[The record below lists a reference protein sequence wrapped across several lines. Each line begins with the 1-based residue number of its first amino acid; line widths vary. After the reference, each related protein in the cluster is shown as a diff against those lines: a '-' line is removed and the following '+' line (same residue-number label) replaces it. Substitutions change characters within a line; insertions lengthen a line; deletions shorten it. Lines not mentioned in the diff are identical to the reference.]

1 MVYGLEPFRPKPP
14 PRRAT
19 STAGND
25 SLRSTI
31 RFRARSRPTPER
43 TSLSL
48 LCKGHDSEVHL
59 ARALLSWHCFIV
71 VALLCATLHRSP
83 ALCRTFEAATAV

>member
-59 ARALLSWHCFIV
+59 ARALLSWHCFARRCEWLLASAGCAWMMMRV
-71 VALLCATLHRSP
+71 VG
-83 ALCRTFEAATAV
+83 